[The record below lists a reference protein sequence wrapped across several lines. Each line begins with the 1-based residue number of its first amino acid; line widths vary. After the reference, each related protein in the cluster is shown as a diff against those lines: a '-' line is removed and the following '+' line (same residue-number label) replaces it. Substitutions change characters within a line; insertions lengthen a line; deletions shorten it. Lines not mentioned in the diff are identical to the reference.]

1 MTASGRGD
9 SFFKYADIYGRLQGS
24 REKHDTKPKDT
35 INQQLTPSKMDMHID
50 LMKLREL

>member
-1 MTASGRGD
+1 MQTSMEGYRAHERNMTPS
-9 SFFKYADIYGRLQGS
+9 
-24 REKHDTKPKDT
+24 PKDT